1 VNLRKTGNEKRKK
14 KSRQI
19 NKGETEIVKI
29 GLGQLK
35 DRDV

>member
-1 VNLRKTGNEKRKK
+1 LKKTGSKEKK
-14 KSRQI
+14 K
-19 NKGETEIVKI
+19 NIVKLKRGNGNCQI